1 MIEDGISPKNIL
13 LFTFTKKA
21 ANEIKERVYKKIGP
35 KSKGITVGTYHS
47 FCSKLLRLY
56 ADKIGWTRN
65 YSIYDEDDKKKLLK
79 ELCKK
84 TIPAVEPQN
93 ASQMISHWRMNL
105 VSPSEALLE
114 ASGRY
119 FESLARIYQQYSQ
132 RMKANNAFDF
142 DGLIYY
148 TIELLD
154 NYPEVKEAINSKYT
168 YITCDEAHDSS
179 PEDLHLIEL
188 LGGKSMNV
196 CLILDA
202 DQSIYSFRGANMGSV
217 YDFMKTYNFK
227 QFMLEQN
234 YRSTKTIVNAS
245 RSMIKN
251 NDEPIKKTVFTENEV
266 GNSIMLSALT
276 NSTDEANH
284 VVRIVKALKKKGMA
298 YKDMAILYRMQFLS
312 RRIEKAMLKNR
323 IPYKITGGLAFYA
336 RQEIKDIM
344 AYVRFLLNPNDSEA
358 LRRIINVP
366 KRGIGDKTLEKVFT
380 YADEH
385 GTIDNGGLLFACK
398 NVKVTKTTRENL
410 NRFIAVIET
419 LTEYCLANS
428 PEDIVKEIIN
438 MVHYEDYISET
449 AEEELV
455 PEKLANLVELRE
467 VACNY
472 VDLADFSNNVIMN
485 TQMTEEQDEDDY
497 VNLMTM
503 HASKGLEFPAVI
515 IVGANEEVV
524 PHIKAIQ
531 AGDISEER
539 RLFYVGMTRAEKY
552 LFITYPTT
560 VLTKRGVFPNKP
572 SRFIKEINSQYVVKT

>member
-1 MIEDGISPKNIL
+1 M
-13 LFTFTKKA
+13 
-21 ANEIKERVYKKIGP
+21 R
-35 KSKGITVGTYHS
+35 
-47 FCSKLLRLY
+47 
-56 ADKIGWTRN
+56 
-65 YSIYDEDDKKKLLK
+65 
-79 ELCKK
+79 
-84 TIPAVEPQN
+84 
-93 ASQMISHWRMNL
+93 
-105 VSPSEALLE
+105 
-114 ASGRY
+114 
-119 FESLARIYQQYSQ
+119 
-132 RMKANNAFDF
+132 
-142 DGLIYY
+142 
-148 TIELLD
+148 
-154 NYPEVKEAINSKYT
+154 
-168 YITCDEAHDSS
+168 
-179 PEDLHLIEL
+179 
-188 LGGKSMNV
+188 
-196 CLILDA
+196 
-202 DQSIYSFRGANMGSV
+202 SV

-385 GTIDNGGLLFACK
+385 GTIDNGGLLSACK